1 MEINI
6 NEVLFVIPARG
17 GSKRLPKKNIKPLA
31 GKPLICYSLDI
42 ARQLTDDGN
51 ICIST
56 DSDDIISV
64 VVIVA
69 IMSLLSVPMN
79 WHPIQLLPTMYWFM
93 LSIITSNWVRTTSI
107 WCFFRSPHLFVV
119 RRTSPMSSL

>member
-64 VVIVA
+64 V
-69 IMSLLSVPMN
+69 SDCGYHVPFKR
-79 WHPIQLLPTMYWFM
+79 PDELASDTA
-93 LSIITSNWVRTTSI
+93 TTNDVLV
-107 WCFFRSPHLFVV
+107 HAVNY
-119 RRTSPMSSL
+119 